1 MAHAYGSG
9 GERAPCVHFDET
21 DDWTDETKVYN
32 TALHELGH
40 SLGLGH
46 SDDSNAAMFSGLH
59 LDGKEISI
67 GQDDIN
73 GIRALYGE

>member
-21 DDWTDETKVYN
+21 DDWTDETVLYN
-32 TALHELGH
+32 AALHELGH
-40 SLGLGH
+40 TLGLGH
-46 SDDSNAAMFSGLH
+46 SDDPNAVMFSGL
-59 LDGKEISI
+59 LEDEEYSIS
-67 GQDDIN
+67 QDDIN